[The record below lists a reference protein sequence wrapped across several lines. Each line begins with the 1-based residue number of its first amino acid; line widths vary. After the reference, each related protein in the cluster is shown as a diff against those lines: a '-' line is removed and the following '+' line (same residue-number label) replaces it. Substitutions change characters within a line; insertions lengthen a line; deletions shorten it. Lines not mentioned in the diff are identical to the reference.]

1 MEEMGVVIQEGK
13 GDRSSLEAVLCSSP
27 GKFIPL
33 CISQGHLWGHRAQTL
48 TTTTECRN
56 GVSSHQLLQGSGN
69 RHKMAVGGIVLSGR
83 ETVEAQPHSWWPWGR
98 KEAGEGARAWRP
110 GSSTAG
116 SFVNSGLAKA
126 ALPPPQ
132 QCPLC
137 PEAQARDLLSGVLTP
152 TLAVLARELPA
163 TPRLQGK
170 PPWDVETKGQGFLEP
185 IFPMWSTAPM
195 PVQSAPSLSFSESL

>member
-1 MEEMGVVIQEGK
+1 MLPKNAEEM
-13 GDRSSLEAVLCSSP
+13 EAPCKTALCPSP
-27 GKFIPL
+27 AKFIPL
-33 CISQGHLWGHRAQTL
+33 YISLGHLGGHRAQTL

-56 GVSSHQLLQGSGN
+56 GVPSHQLPQGSGDG
-69 RHKMAVGGIVLSGR
+69 HKMAVGGIVLSGR

-98 KEAGEGARAWRP
+98 KEAGEGARAWRS
-110 GSSTAG
+110 GSTTAG

-163 TPRLQGK
+163 TPHLQGET
-170 PPWDVETKGQGFLEP
+170 PWDVETKGQGFLEP
-185 IFPMWSTAPM
+185 IFPMWFTTPV
-195 PVQSAPSLSFSESL
+195 PVQSAPSLSFSGSP

>member
-1 MEEMGVVIQEGK
+1 MLPKKAEEM
-13 GDRSSLEAVLCSSP
+13 EAPCKAALCPSP

-33 CISQGHLWGHRAQTL
+33 CTSLGDLWGHRAQTTYHHYGVQKWGLL
-48 TTTTECRN
+48 T
-56 GVSSHQLLQGSGN
+56 SAASGQW
-69 RHKMAVGGIVLSGR
+69 RQAQDGCGGGIVLSRR

-98 KEAGEGARAWRP
+98 KEAGRGQGP
-110 GSSTAG
+110 GDATAG

-163 TPRLQGK
+163 TPGRSPLGCRDK
-170 PPWDVETKGQGFLEP
+170 RTGFP
-185 IFPMWSTAPM
+185 
-195 PVQSAPSLSFSESL
+195 